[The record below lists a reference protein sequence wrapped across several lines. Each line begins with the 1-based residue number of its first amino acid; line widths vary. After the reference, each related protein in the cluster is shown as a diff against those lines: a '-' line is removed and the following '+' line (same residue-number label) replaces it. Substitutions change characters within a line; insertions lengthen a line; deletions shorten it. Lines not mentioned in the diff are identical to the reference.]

1 MTGVQTCA
9 LPILQPTYFS
19 KVSGQL
25 GFEGCVADA
34 LEEEIGVLEKNAGL
48 VNPRFSYPYDGEN
61 FVYLCY
67 TNNYYE
73 TCTVQVPFLKNVFD
87 ESLEASIRDKV
98 SSCYYD
104 SIGELREQGYDV
116 VAGDV
121 SYNIEIEPG
130 VVRAEIE
137 APTSIGGS
145 RFTRFNVKLNSPVY
159 EMVMIATSILQ
170 FESRY
175 GDSDVSTIAFL
186 YPDYFV
192 EKLKMGDG
200 TTIYSLEHKTM
211 GNEFRFASKS
221 LVWPAGYDLEGEQ

>member
-1 MTGVQTCA
+1 MNRLIFGFVF
-9 LPILQPTYFS
+9 IL
-19 KVSGQL
+19 L
-25 GFEGCVADA
+25 IGFGMAANSEPSACCERTNDGAWCVNDVESACD
-34 LEEEIGVLEKNAGL
+34 
-48 VNPRFSYPYDGEN
+48 DG
-61 FVYLCY
+61 YL
-67 TNNYYE
+67 
-73 TCTVQVPFLKNVFD
+73 
-87 ESLEASIRDKV
+87 S
-98 SSCYYD
+98 
-104 SIGELREQGYDV
+104 
-116 VAGDV
+116 
-121 SYNIEIEPG
+121 
-130 VVRAEIE
+130 